1 MSGVKVQEKIDL
13 FSEKCG
19 ELNNLEK
26 VQLFEEISAAVSN
39 FAQSKNGGSDSTD
52 GIFDTLSEIAESVQ
66 DDFEVLIRI
75 SNDKKVVIRALTKV
89 FTLLLNTNV
98 DTVNKIKKI
107 LKIAIETTLKIWQEP
122 KRL

>member
-1 MSGVKVQEKIDL
+1 MRRSKQ
-13 FSEKCG
+13 
-19 ELNNLEK
+19 LEK
-26 VQLFEEISAAVSN
+26 VQLFEEISTAVSN
-39 FAQSKNGGSDSTD
+39 FVQCKNGGSDSSD
-52 GIFDTLSEIAESVQ
+52 GIFDTLSETAESVI
-66 DDFEVLIRI
+66 DDFEDIIRI
-75 SNDKKVVIRALTKV
+75 SNDKKFFIRALTKV